1 MTLLT
6 SASPAQAKVRKQSSL
21 SAALE
26 NNLSTYA
33 LAAGAAGVALMACAQ
48 PADAKVVVT
57 KTNIA
62 IPINGGIVQ
71 IDINGDGQN
80 DFGISAFAFPTQTCT
95 LPAGFAGHGKKSPP
109 LGCPFDDQ
117 LVVKPAQAANEVW
130 GAGKSYYQA
139 KFCAAEVA
147 RGSRIDRLRPFAAG
161 TVVMYGNEGTSEG
174 HKLCSSVGGTL
185 PRPFLGVKFLD
196 KSGNLHYGWIR
207 VTHDG
212 IRGTING
219 YAYETTPNVP
229 IIAGESTPAAAASLL
244 APTDLTP
251 QAAQPATLGHL
262 ALGTAG
268 LSAWRRDEEVLATS
282 DAV

>member
-1 MTLLT
+1 MTLPT
-6 SASPAQAKVRKQSSL
+6 SSSTAQAKPRKPSSL
-21 SAALE
+21 STALE
-26 NNLSTYA
+26 SNLSTYA

-62 IPINGGIVQ
+62 IPVNGGIVQ
-71 IDINGDGQN
+71 LDINGDGQN

-95 LPAGFAGHGKKSPP
+95 LPAGLPQHAKQSPP
-109 LGCPFDDQ
+109 LGCPFNDQ
-117 LVVKPAQAANEVW
+117 LVVKPAQAANQVW
-130 GAGKSYYQA
+130 NAGKSYYQF
-139 KFCAAEVA
+139 KFCAADVA

-174 HKLCSSVGGTL
+174 HKLCASVGGTL
-185 PRPFLGVKFLD
+185 PRPFLGIKFLD

-229 IIAGESTPAAAASLL
+229 ILAGESTPAESASLL

-262 ALGTAG
+262 ALGAAG
-268 LSAWRRDEEVLATS
+268 LAAWRREEELVGR
-282 DAV
+282 